1 MSSLLKNM
9 TRAGVVLVGLA
20 VGVGLMALFVITGEG
35 PGKEDAA
42 ARVPTV
48 RVVEVE
54 SMPFRLEA
62 RGHGVSRAAETWQA
76 VAKVPGRV
84 IERDPGLES
93 GKLVKQGT
101 LLLRLDPSRYELAIA
116 EATADRAS
124 LKAELAQVDKEES
137 NTHRLL
143 ELERTRL
150 ELAEKE
156 LERIERLAAQ
166 GSVSH
171 SQRDAQ
177 RRTTVAQRQAVV
189 SLENQL
195 ALIPA
200 RKQRLAAQADRAATR
215 IEQARQDLEDT
226 RFVAPYDARIEDVQ
240 VELHQNANAG
250 QLLFR
255 ADSIEAAEIEAHI
268 PFTMLRRLMGSVAR
282 EQVPSDA
289 LDLGEHLDF
298 SAIHARV
305 VLAGAKDIQ
314 WRARVSRVATGLDP
328 RTRTARVVVTVEAP
342 YAGVAPPERPAL
354 QPGMYVDVRL
364 SAPSPT
370 PLIALPAAAVHDD
383 EVYRVTQDERLERRP
398 VTVAF
403 EQHDL
408 AVIREGLAAGDR
420 VIVDDP
426 LPALNGMAVKPERDQ
441 ALERVIRA
449 RAQGRMP

>member
-1 MSSLLKNM
+1 MSSLLKKM
-9 TRAGVVLVGLA
+9 ARAGAVLIGLA
-20 VGVGLMALFVITGEG
+20 VGVGLMVLFVITGEG
-35 PGKEDAA
+35 PGKGDAA
-42 ARVPTV
+42 ARIPTV
-48 RVVEVE
+48 RVVEVAPI
-54 SMPFRLEA
+54 PFRLEA
-62 RGHGVSRAAETWQA
+62 RGYGVSRAAETWQA
-76 VAKVPGRV
+76 VANVPGRV
-84 IERDPGLES
+84 IERHPGLES
-93 GKLVKQGT
+93 GKLVRQGK
-101 LLLRLDPSRYELAIA
+101 LLLRLDPSRYELAVA
-116 EATADRAS
+116 EATADRAA
-124 LKAELAQVDKEES
+124 LKAELAQVEKEQS
-137 NTHRLL
+137 NTRRLL

-166 GSVSH
+166 GSVSR

-177 RRTTVAQRQAVV
+177 RRATVAQRQAVV

-195 ALIPA
+195 ALVPA
-200 RKQRLAAQADRAATR
+200 RKQRLKAQADRAATR

-226 RFVAPYDARIEDVQ
+226 RFVAPYDARIEEVQ

-268 PFTMLRRLMGSVAR
+268 PFTMLRRLMGSVVRDQAA
-282 EQVPSDA
+282 SDA

-298 SAIHARV
+298 SEIRARV
-305 VLAGAKDIQ
+305 ALAGARDIQ
-314 WRARVSRVATGLDP
+314 WPARVSRVATGLDP
-328 RTRTARVVVTVEAP
+328 RTRTARVVVTVAAP

-370 PLIALPAAAVHDD
+370 ALIALPAAAVHDD
-383 EVYRVTQDERLERRP
+383 EVYRVTQDQRLERRS

-420 VIVDDP
+420 LIVDDP

-441 ALERVIRA
+441 ALEREIRA